1 MSSKITIIGAGSVG
15 ATIAYTLSSQD
26 IASELVLIDINKKK
40 AEGEVLDIIQ
50 GTCFRDPIS
59 IIAGDYEDAKDSDIV
74 IITSGIAR
82 KPGQTRLELTQ
93 TNVNIL
99 KSITPEIV
107 KAAPN
112 ALYLIVSNP
121 VDIMTYV
128 FTKISGLP
136 ENQILGSGTILD
148 SARLR
153 CGLSEHFQIAQS
165 NIHAYV
171 FGEHGDTSFIPW
183 SGAYISGVSVDEYYD
198 LEKKLGAA
206 EKSAADLSE
215 AKQSLAAE
223 KGRNSDL
230 EKKLAAAEK
239 GSEELSGV
247 KKALEA
253 EQGKT
258 ADLERRLDASRK
270 AADDAQN
277 SVSVLEKDIAA
288 LKSEN
293 EELSALREKA
303 GMYEEL
309 TVKFSQ
315 IENENAALRAGAGSD
330 ASEGAA
336 PAQMEELKKQL
347 SDALAEVKELRKIN
361 ASLNRQLNEMLE
373 DGQLTL

>member
-26 IASELVLIDINKKK
+26 IASEIVLIDINKQK

-171 FGEHGDTSFIPW
+171 FGEHGDSSFVPW
-183 SGAYISGVSVDEYYD
+183 SCASVAGVPMEEYTKIVNSYGKGLADFDEAAMEEYVHKSGGEIIKRKGATFYGVSMSVVNLCGMLLAAYESVTTVSTMMHGEYGVDDVCTSCLTIVGPEGVKGKV
-198 LEKKLGAA
+198 EMKLTDEEIAKFQ
-206 EKSAADLSE
+206 KSAD
-215 AKQSLAAE
+215 
-223 KGRNSDL
+223 
-230 EKKLAAAEK
+230 
-239 GSEELSGV
+239 
-247 KKALEA
+247 
-253 EQGKT
+253 
-258 ADLERRLDASRK
+258 
-270 AADDAQN
+270 
-277 SVSVLEKDIAA
+277 A
-288 LKSEN
+288 LK
-293 EELSALREKA
+293 A
-303 GMYEEL
+303 
-309 TVKFSQ
+309 V
-315 IENENAALRAGAGSD
+315 I
-330 ASEGAA
+330 
-336 PAQMEELKKQL
+336 AQL
-347 SDALAEVKELRKIN
+347 DI
-361 ASLNRQLNEMLE
+361 
-373 DGQLTL
+373 

>member
-15 ATIAYTLSSQD
+15 STIAYTLSSQD
-26 IASELVLIDINKKK
+26 IASEIVLIDINKQK

-107 KAAPN
+107 KAAPD
-112 ALYLIVSNP
+112 ALY
-121 VDIMTYV
+121 
-128 FTKISGLP
+128 LP

-183 SGAYISGVSVDEYYD
+183 SGAYISGVSVDEYYEI
-198 LEKKLGAA
+198 EKKLGKDIEPVDKEAMLQYVQKSGGQIISKKGATFYAVSSSVCKLCSLLVSSSESISTVSTMMHGEYGIEDVCLSTLTLVGPNGVQGKVPMRMNKA
-206 EKSAADLSE
+206 EIEQLQKSAD
-215 AKQSLAAE
+215 
-223 KGRNSDL
+223 
-230 EKKLAAAEK
+230 
-239 GSEELSGV
+239 
-247 KKALEA
+247 
-253 EQGKT
+253 
-258 ADLERRLDASRK
+258 
-270 AADDAQN
+270 
-277 SVSVLEKDIAA
+277 A
-288 LKSEN
+288 LKE
-293 EELSALREKA
+293 
-303 GMYEEL
+303 
-309 TVKFSQ
+309 
-315 IENENAALRAGAGSD
+315 II
-330 ASEGAA
+330 
-336 PAQMEELKKQL
+336 AQLDL
-347 SDALAEVKELRKIN
+347 
-361 ASLNRQLNEMLE
+361 
-373 DGQLTL
+373 